1 MDREKQEEISL
12 QWDNIEKELHN
23 DSMWY
28 FLTNNIKNKYQTR
41 IDLILD
47 LISGKEESNKE
58 KYYTFFKFDVKRKDK
73 PLEEIWRKIQ
83 QTFLI
88 LKDWFENHELYHK
101 IGYLIASG
109 AKTLQQVFNESENKT
124 KAEFNAL
131 LNGFIKRASTFRAI
145 TLN

>member
-1 MDREKQEEISL
+1 MFLSRDNSENMDREKQEEISL

-58 KYYTFFKFDVKRKDK
+58 KYYTFFKFDAMRKDK

-109 AKTLQQVFNESENKT
+109 AKTLQQIFNESENKT

-131 LNGFIKRASTFRAI
+131 LNG
-145 TLN
+145 L